1 MGREA
6 RRPWGIDQRHLPG
19 FKDLESA
26 KLGTVPYCELASRLV
41 VPRQREADGK
51 SSSMTDAQ
59 SCVFIMYRWS
69 GSLTSK
75 PPGVARMFRCSAFDA
90 LRILERSSRRID
102 GWRMSIFIAFLN

>member
-1 MGREA
+1 MERRE
-6 RRPWGIDQRHLPG
+6 RRPWGIDQRRLPE

-26 KLGTVPYCELASRLV
+26 KLGAVPYCELALRLV
-41 VPRQREADGK
+41 APRQREADGQ

-75 PPGVARMFRCSAFDA
+75 PPGVARMFRCSVFDA
-90 LRILERSSRRID
+90 LNTWSEALGESFD
-102 GWRMSIFIAFLN
+102 VLNTGAKL

>member
-1 MGREA
+1 MVTLGYRPASPA
-6 RRPWGIDQRHLPG
+6 RIQR
-19 FKDLESA
+19 LESA

-41 VPRQREADGK
+41 VPRQREADGQ

-75 PPGVARMFRCSAFDA
+75 PPGVARMFRCSVFDTPNTWSEA
-90 LRILERSSRRID
+90 LGESFDVLKLWSEAL
-102 GWRMSIFIAFLN
+102 GE